1 MIISRINSVQ
11 MAKNYVKTKTNRN
24 SNNSHSTP
32 NSSNSMKNLCI
43 SQKPSFG
50 LDPFV
55 TGGIF
60 AIVVASIVDRYR
72 DQKKINEL
80 KENPNQSNV
89 QQKDSK
95 AEIDE
100 VSKRLNISKK
110 EAKEFINSRNTTLED
125 SNKK

>member
-11 MAKNYVKTKTNRN
+11 MANYVKTKTNKN
-24 SNNSHSTP
+24 SNNFHSTP
-32 NSSNSMKNLCI
+32 NSSNSMKNLGM
-43 SQKPSFG
+43 SHKPSFG

-55 TGGIF
+55 TCGIF